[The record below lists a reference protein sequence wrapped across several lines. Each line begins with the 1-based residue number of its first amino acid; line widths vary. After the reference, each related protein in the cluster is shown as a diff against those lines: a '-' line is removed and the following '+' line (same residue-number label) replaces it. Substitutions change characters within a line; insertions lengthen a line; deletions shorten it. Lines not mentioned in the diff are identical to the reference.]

1 MNSDDGAPLEE
12 LPLHAT
18 VYRLVRSNIESGRLP
33 PGTALT
39 EYGLAQELSLSRM
52 PVGRALQRLEQDGL
66 LVRDG
71 ARGYVVGGAP
81 RLSGRDRPELEIPDS
96 ALDLVRGRS
105 EWQKIWD
112 RVQGDLV
119 ACMPFGRYKIIEMT
133 MAGHYGVSR
142 TVTRD
147 LLARLETLGLVEREG
162 RSQCFLRHLT
172 PALMSELYQVRRLL
186 EPAALLA
193 AAPFH
198 DRQELERRRA
208 DLRAAEAQYPDLP
221 PDVLAKFEQDLHV
234 DTTSACPN
242 RSLVNLMRQ
251 AQTLILATNQLIPL
265 YLGMPAS
272 EPFLAEHRLVFE
284 LLLGGAP
291 EAAAL
296 ALEAHL
302 KSAERKQHSRLA
314 ELQSHRPL
322 VPPYLIAVEPGRP

>member
-1 MNSDDGAPLEE
+1 
-12 LPLHAT
+12 LHGT
-18 VYRLVRSNIESGRLP
+18 VYRLVRNNIKSGRLP
-33 PGTALT
+33 PGTPLT
-39 EYGLAQELSLSRM
+39 EYGLSQELSLSRM
-52 PVGRALQRLEQDGL
+52 PVARALQRLEEEGL
-66 LVRDG
+66 LGRDG
-71 ARGYVVGGAP
+71 ARGYVVVGAP
-81 RLSGRDRPELEIPDS
+81 RRSGRDRPELEIPED

-119 ACMPFGRYKIIEMT
+119 ACMPFGRYKIVEMT

-186 EPAALLA
+186 EPAALLG
-193 AAPFH
+193 AAPFL
-198 DRQELERRRA
+198 DRQDLERRRA
-208 DLRAAEAQYPDLP
+208 DLRTAEDLYPEIP
-221 PDVLAKFEQDLHV
+221 PGGLAKYEQDLHV
-234 DTTSACPN
+234 DTTNLCPN
-242 RSLVNLMRQ
+242 RSLVSLMRQ
-251 AQTLILATNQLIPL
+251 TQTLILATNQLLPL
-265 YLGMPAS
+265 YLGMPNS
-272 EPFLAEHRLVFE
+272 EPFFAEHRLVFE

-302 KSAERKQHSRLA
+302 KSAERKQHRRLA
-314 ELQSHRPL
+314 ELQGHRPL
-322 VPPYLIAVEPGRP
+322 VPPYLAPVDRKA

>member
-1 MNSDDGAPLEE
+1 MNSDDVASLDE

-18 VYRLVRSNIESGRLP
+18 VYRLVRGNIESGRLP
-33 PGTALT
+33 PGTPLT

-52 PVGRALQRLEQDGL
+52 PVGRALQRLEEDRL

-71 ARGYVVGGAP
+71 ARGYVVSGAP
-81 RLSGRDRPELEIPDS
+81 RLSGRDRPELEIS
-96 ALDLVRGRS
+96 EGALELVRGRS

-119 ACMPFGRYKIIEMT
+119 ACMPFGRYKIVEMT
-133 MAGHYGVSR
+133 MASHYGVSR

-172 PALMSELYQVRRLL
+172 PTLMSELYTLRRLL
-186 EPAALLA
+186 EPAALIG

-198 DRQELERRRA
+198 DRQAIEQRRA
-208 DLRAAEAQYPDLP
+208 HLVEAEARYPDIEP
-221 PDVLAKFEQDLHV
+221 EGFAKFEEELHV
-234 DTTSACPN
+234 DSTIAAPN
-242 RSLVNLMRQ
+242 QSLVALMRQ
-251 AQTLILATNQLIPL
+251 TQTLILATNQLIPL
-265 YLGMPAS
+265 YLGMPNS
-272 EPFLAEHRLVFE
+272 EPFFAEHRLVFE
-284 LLLGGAP
+284 LLLGDAP

-302 KSAERKQHSRLA
+302 NSAERKQHRRLV
-314 ELQSHRPL
+314 ELQVHRPL
-322 VPPYLIAVEPGRP
+322 VPPYLVLVSKGA

>member
-1 MNSDDGAPLEE
+1 
-12 LPLHAT
+12 LHGT
-18 VYRLVRSNIESGRLP
+18 VYRLVRNNIKSGRLP
-33 PGTALT
+33 PGTPLT
-39 EYGLAQELSLSRM
+39 EYGLSQELSLSRM
-52 PVGRALQRLEQDGL
+52 PVGRALQRLEEEGL
-66 LVRDG
+66 LGRDG
-71 ARGYVVGGAP
+71 ARGYVVVGAP
-81 RLSGRDRPELEIPDS
+81 RRSGRDRPELEIPED

-186 EPAALLA
+186 EPAALLE
-193 AAPFH
+193 AAPLL
-198 DRQELERRRA
+198 DREDLERRRA
-208 DLRAAEAQYPDLP
+208 DLRTAEDLYPDIP
-221 PDVLAKFEQDLHV
+221 PGGLAKYEQDLHV
-234 DTTSACPN
+234 DTTNLCPN
-242 RSLVNLMRQ
+242 RSLVSLMRQ
-251 AQTLILATNQLIPL
+251 TQTLILATNQLLPL
-265 YLGMPAS
+265 YLGMPNS
-272 EPFLAEHRLVFE
+272 EPFFAEHRLVFE

-302 KSAERKQHSRLA
+302 KSAERKQHRRLA
-314 ELQSHRPL
+314 ELQGHRPL
-322 VPPYLIAVEPGRP
+322 VPPYLAPVDRKA